1 MSSSSDC
8 ITCELTVKYRE
19 SEVDSECEIVGD
31 LECLEGDE
39 SENLEVQ
46 KW

>member
-1 MSSSSDC
+1 MSSSSNC
-8 ITCELTVKYRE
+8 ISCELTVIHRE
-19 SEVDSECEIVGD
+19 SENSECEIVGD